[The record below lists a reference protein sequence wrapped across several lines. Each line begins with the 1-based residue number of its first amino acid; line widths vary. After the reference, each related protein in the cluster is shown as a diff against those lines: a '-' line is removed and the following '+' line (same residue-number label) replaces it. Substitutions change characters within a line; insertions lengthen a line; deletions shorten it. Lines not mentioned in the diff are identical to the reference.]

1 MLFRDTLR
9 RKIAVVSPILA
20 ETTIHRA
27 ALDELD
33 AAYRIVLEYYQAASV
48 VARESEE
55 NFREYYF
62 GPRNG
67 FWLARRNKEV
77 VGCIGLRELDHPPH
91 SGEIKRMYVRP
102 IHRQRGIAKALLD
115 SLELFALE
123 VGYDWLYLDS
133 APGMDT
139 AINFYKR
146 HGYAECNRYND
157 NPQANIFVRK
167 QLS

>member
-1 MLFRDTLR
+1 MLFRGIAGRTL
-9 RKIAVVSPILA
+9 AVVPSNST
-20 ETTIHRA
+20 ETTIRRA
-27 ALDELD
+27 ELDELD

-48 VARESEE
+48 VARESRE

-67 FWLARRNKEV
+67 VWLARRNEDV
-77 VGCIGLRELDHPPH
+77 VGCIALRELDQPPH

-102 IHRQRGIAKALLD
+102 AHRQHGVANALLD
-115 SLELFALE
+115 SLERFALD

-146 HGYAECNRYND
+146 HGYAECDRYND
-157 NPQANIFVRK
+157 NSQANIFLRR
-167 QLS
+167 QLR